1 MALVLHRHCSELYC
15 YNTEGDRKSI
25 KSHGSCR
32 MDVTRLEH
40 ETSKLTHGE
49 AGGIDALHIVLDDLG
64 GGVTLKVYE

>member
-1 MALVLHRHCSELYC
+1 
-15 YNTEGDRKSI
+15 
-25 KSHGSCR
+25 